1 MLVDADITPF
11 PFETWR
17 DTADAMGIRKPPT
30 VFECVGATGLMQNL
44 IDSCEPGS
52 RIYAAGGWYTNDTIN
67 VTAAS
72 KKGLMIQFA
81 GGPRTVDWD
90 RTLDAVCA
98 GRLDPLPS
106 VGRVIALDAVPAALD
121 EVRRA
126 QGPPR
131 IVVHPNG
138 EPPTGRPLM
147 TYRVA
152 LWGTGWAGRQA
163 IPGIL
168 GHPDLELA
176 GTYVTD
182 PDKDGRDVGEL
193 AGIPPIGLLATSDVD
208 QIMDLRVDCHLVML
222 LGHRPRTAAAVTERI
237 CTILEAGQNVSQTSI
252 VPLYYP
258 EFAPVAMRDQV
269 EAACRRGGSS
279 CYGTGVFPGVMSDVI
294 PMALLV
300 GCERVDR
307 IRITEMLNYLEYY
320 GADEARLSGIGDSL
334 ESGLERARR
343 VAAGTKEL
351 VSPAI
356 LHLAERLDVQ
366 VDEIRT
372 GGVHVAPAQQRVHVE
387 SLIIEPGTVGA
398 VRHITEGL
406 ARGRSVIE
414 LEFVTRYDNTA
425 GPDWPA
431 PDGVTH
437 RLLPD

>member
-1 MLVDADITPF
+1 
-11 PFETWR
+11 
-17 DTADAMGIRKPPT
+17 
-30 VFECVGATGLMQNL
+30 
-44 IDSCEPGS
+44 
-52 RIYAAGGWYTNDTIN
+52 
-67 VTAAS
+67 
-72 KKGLMIQFA
+72 
-81 GGPRTVDWD
+81 
-90 RTLDAVCA
+90 
-98 GRLDPLPS
+98 
-106 VGRVIALDAVPAALD
+106 
-121 EVRRA
+121 
-126 QGPPR
+126 
-131 IVVHPNG
+131 
-138 EPPTGRPLM
+138 M

-222 LGHRPRTAAAVTERI
+222 LGHRPRTAAAVIERI

-372 GGVHVAPAQQRVHVE
+372 GGVHVAPSAATGARR
-387 SLIIEPGTVGA
+387 EPDHRTRDRGRGATHHGGSRPRKVGHRTG
-398 VRHITEGL
+398 VRHPLRQHGGAGL
-406 ARGRSVIE
+406 AGSR
-414 LEFVTRYDNTA
+414 
-425 GPDWPA
+425 
-431 PDGVTH
+431 GVTH